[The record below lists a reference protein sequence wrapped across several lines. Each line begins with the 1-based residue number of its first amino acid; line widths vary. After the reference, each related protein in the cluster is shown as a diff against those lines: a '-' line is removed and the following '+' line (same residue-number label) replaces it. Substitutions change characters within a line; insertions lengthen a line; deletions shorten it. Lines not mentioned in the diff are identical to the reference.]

1 MPKESEM
8 SSPLLRSFRFSSDKL
23 QASTVV
29 KITAIS
35 FSCVH
40 HEDVMDG
47 RLKRIR
53 KTSLIEGWFVACS
66 RWLSGLY
73 RVSSRDQRTRRVKEQ
88 TGGPDQGNLKL
99 FVPQFYIFSMVLPGN
114 LDSFPVSSL

>member
-1 MPKESEM
+1 
-8 SSPLLRSFRFSSDKL
+8 
-23 QASTVV
+23 
-29 KITAIS
+29 
-35 FSCVH
+35 
-40 HEDVMDG
+40 MDG

-114 LDSFPVSSL
+114 LDSFPVSSSL